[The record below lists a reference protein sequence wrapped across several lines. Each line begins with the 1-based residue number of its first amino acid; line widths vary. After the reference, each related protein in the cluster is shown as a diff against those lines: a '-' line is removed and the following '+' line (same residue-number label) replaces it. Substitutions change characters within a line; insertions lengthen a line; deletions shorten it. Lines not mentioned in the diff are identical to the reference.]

1 MDGIYLVELIEIE
14 VDFLCMLLQAQ
25 TQYIVT
31 IFYSLLE
38 PLFYQFSN
46 NLL

>member
-1 MDGIYLVELIEIE
+1 MNSIYLVELIEAE
-14 VDFLCMLLQAQ
+14 VNFLCVLLQAQ
-25 TQYIVT
+25 AKYIVT

-38 PLFYQFSN
+38 PLLYQFNN